1 MDNSNHITP
10 ELSVRTIPD
19 LLTQAVSIWP
29 DRDYLLTR
37 DGQTMSSMSF
47 RNVART
53 VSEIAAGLKETGHGP
68 HDCIALLS
76 ENRPEWVLCYLAVLS
91 AGCIVVPIDS
101 LMTPAEMCHVI
112 SESGSRTVL
121 CSSRMAAQLSKAPD
135 GAPPQ
140 TELRLIDRIEDGDLR
155 GLPRGTSI
163 VSLDIQPTDT
173 AAIIFTSGT
182 IGHAKGVMLSHRN
195 LLSNVE
201 SCRRACEVVRGDN
214 FLLLLPLHHTFSST
228 VNMLVSLASGTRA
241 TFATSYKSRDI
252 ADDIRCSGVTVLVG
266 VPQIFDN
273 MMNGILRKVA
283 ASGPMKRELV
293 RTLLT
298 VAGASNRI
306 GVDLGKPL
314 FRSLRKKAG
323 LDSIRLMVSGGA
335 ALSPDVN
342 HFFQRLGFHLIQ
354 GYGLTETSPVL
365 SVNRPQ
371 RNRIGSVG
379 PAVPGVELRI
389 DASEGSTVGEI
400 YARGANIMQ
409 GYYRNPEETDRVLRN
424 GWFYTGDVGYLDDD
438 GFLFVHG
445 RIKNVVVTAAGK
457 NVYPEEIEARL
468 NLDPCIEES
477 LVMGV
482 ERQKGRGEEL
492 CALLKVDG
500 EHLESLKQKGETV
513 EAASLLANVV
523 RRYNESLPTY
533 RRIREWK
540 LQVDDFEKTSTRKIK
555 RFLYRDA
562 FIRD

>member
-10 ELSVRTIPD
+10 ELSARTIPD

-29 DRDYLLTR
+29 EHGYLLTR

-47 RNVART
+47 RDVART
-53 VSEIAAGLKETGHGP
+53 VSEIAAGLKEAGYEP

-112 SESGSRTVL
+112 RESGSRMVL
-121 CSSRMAAQLSKAPD
+121 CSSRMAAQLSD
-135 GAPPQ
+135 APPQ
-140 TELRLIDRIEDGDLR
+140 AELRLIDRVEDGDLR
-155 GLPRGTSI
+155 GLPRGTSV
-163 VSLDIQPTDT
+163 VSPDIQPTDT

-182 IGHAKGVMLSHRN
+182 VGHAKGVMLSHRN

-201 SCRRACEVVRGDN
+201 SCQRACEVVRDDN

-252 ADDIRCSGVTVLVG
+252 VEDIRCSGVTVLVG

-283 ASGPMKRELV
+283 ASGPVKRGLV

-306 GVDLGKPL
+306 GVNLGKPL

-335 ALSPDVN
+335 ALPPDVN
-342 HFFQRLGFHLIQ
+342 HFFQRLGFTLIQ

-400 YARGANIMQ
+400 CARGANIMQ
-409 GYYRNPEETDRVLRN
+409 GYHRNPEETDRVLRN
-424 GWFYTGDVGYLDDD
+424 GWFYTGDAGYLDDD

-445 RIKNVVVTAAGK
+445 RLKNVVVTAAGK

-482 ERQKGRGEEL
+482 ERQKGSGEEL

-500 EHLESLKQKGETV
+500 EHLESLEQKGETV
-513 EAASLLANVV
+513 ETASLIADVV
-523 RRYNESLPTY
+523 RQYNESVPPH
-533 RRIREWK
+533 RHIREWR

-555 RFLYRDA
+555 RFLYRDV
-562 FIRD
+562 FVRD